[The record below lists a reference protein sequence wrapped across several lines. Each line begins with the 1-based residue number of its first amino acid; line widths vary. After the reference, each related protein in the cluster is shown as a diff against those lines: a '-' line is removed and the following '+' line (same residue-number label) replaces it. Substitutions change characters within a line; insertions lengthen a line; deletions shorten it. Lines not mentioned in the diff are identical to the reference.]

1 MNAEAL
7 TSATTSNGKQMQ
19 IKSTKKPKAFL
30 GQGTYGIVS
39 KCLRL
44 EDKQTVAI
52 KLLRKYGPYL
62 KQAKM
67 ELAALNKLKN
77 LDADKCNLVRW
88 HQVFT
93 DRGHVCL
100 EFEHLDKSLYDLMAE
115 RSGRSMPL
123 KQIRPLVYQL
133 AVALTHLKAQGIIHA
148 DLKLENV
155 MLVNHIQ
162 QPFRIK
168 LIDFGLA
175 RLTTE
180 IKIGSYIQSRPYRSP
195 EILLGLPFTE
205 AIDIWSLGCL
215 AAVLYLGTQLYPGK
229 TEYLMMTYIVET
241 QGQPADHILSR
252 GRKTKR
258 FFQRNP
264 QRISVETGHMPKDER
279 SIKLTCLDD
288 LVTNQKYS
296 YLSDVEKEAQKTD
309 TIIFINLL
317 KGMLH
322 LDPSERL
329 TPSQVVEHQFITM
342 QHLHS
347 MIPLSFEVRSNF
359 HLMDQFKKRT
369 VVSEKDETLQQ
380 PSSTRTVLVKKNCHP
395 NTKSSCVWTNAFSK
409 ATRTDES
416 LLTVKAT
423 FPPFKRKMADDGN
436 DSGPK
441 KSRTDYRALPV
452 KRKLAYDSNDS
463 DPKKRRIDYGAVTV
477 IRKLGDDEDS
487 SGPKKSRTDYRAL
500 PVKRKLA
507 YDSNDSDPKKRRIDY
522 GAVTVKRKMG
532 DDGNSS
538 RPEKIRTDHGAIHVG
553 VEVPQQD
560 DGIPGR
566 STVQYP
572 SQCLQEGRVFY
583 TAIRPVGRNNSETPV
598 PDPKAQGSDPLA
610 QWGELTTGKLGSYK

>member
-1 MNAEAL
+1 LE
-7 TSATTSNGKQMQ
+7 
-19 IKSTKKPKAFL
+19 KAFL

-229 TEYLMMTYIVET
+229 TE
-241 QGQPADHILSR
+241 
-252 GRKTKR
+252 
-258 FFQRNP
+258 
-264 QRISVETGHMPKDER
+264 

-288 LVTNQKYS
+288 L
-296 YLSDVEKEAQKTD
+296 TD

-441 KSRTDYRALPV
+441 KSRTDY
-452 KRKLAYDSNDS
+452 
-463 DPKKRRIDYGAVTV
+463 PKPDTYLYLVIIIIIRQHQLHGGAVVLWPRANVSV
-477 IRKLGDDEDS
+477 I
-487 SGPKKSRTDYRAL
+487 
-500 PVKRKLA
+500 
-507 YDSNDSDPKKRRIDY
+507 
-522 GAVTVKRKMG
+522 
-532 DDGNSS
+532 
-538 RPEKIRTDHGAIHVG
+538 G
-553 VEVPQQD
+553 VEPQ
-560 DGIPGR
+560 GSPPGHVHILVR
-566 STVQYP
+566 AVGTFQWTHHP
-572 SQCLQEGRVFY
+572 QEGLWGLVRCNVIWMV
-583 TAIRPVGRNNSETPV
+583 TAPPATR
-598 PDPKAQGSDPLA
+598 
-610 QWGELTTGKLGSYK
+610 

>member
-1 MNAEAL
+1 MDPPVDL
-7 TSATTSNGKQMQ
+7 GKPAQPD
-19 IKSTKKPKAFL
+19 KVLPGSYLHSGSSTYRVEAFL

-215 AAVLYLGTQLYPGK
+215 AAVLYLGTHSQWKLK
-229 TEYLMMTYIVET
+229 
-241 QGQPADHILSR
+241 
-252 GRKTKR
+252 
-258 FFQRNP
+258 NP

-380 PSSTRTVLVKKNCHP
+380 PSSTRT
-395 NTKSSCVWTNAFSK
+395 
-409 ATRTDES
+409 S

-487 SGPKKSRTDYRAL
+487 SGPKKSRTDYRGQQSSPKSHCSVLTPLHL
-500 PVKRKLA
+500 PVCGE
-507 YDSNDSDPKKRRIDY
+507 S
-522 GAVTVKRKMG
+522 T
-532 DDGNSS
+532 
-538 RPEKIRTDHGAIHVG
+538 
-553 VEVPQQD
+553 
-560 DGIPGR
+560 GR
-566 STVQYP
+566 YQP
-572 SQCLQEGRVFY
+572 
-583 TAIRPVGRNNSETPV
+583 P
-598 PDPKAQGSDPLA
+598 
-610 QWGELTTGKLGSYK
+610 